1 MVRQEILWF
10 DNSKTDLPTKIKK
23 AASYYE
29 KKYGI
34 KPTVC
39 LIHPTM
45 GQGGV
50 EVDGISVRAYRPVSS
65 GHIWL
70 GIEDE

>member
-1 MVRQEILWF
+1 MVTTGMLWF
-10 DNSKTDLPTKIKK
+10 DNSKTDLSAKIQK

-29 KKYGI
+29 NKYGI

-39 LIHPTM
+39 LIHPSM
-45 GQGGV
+45 GCTEQIG
-50 EVDGISVRAYRPVSS
+50 DISVRTYRPVSP

-70 GIEDE
+70 GIDEE